1 MKRFVLTL
9 VAMAGAPAAAQSAT
23 GEALVVRMLVRQ
35 RDSAKPWAP
44 VRPGLVGEYKAE
56 LQGQWQSLP

>member
-1 MKRFVLTL
+1 MTARGARSVGLTRHGIRL
-9 VAMAGAPAAAQSAT
+9 A
-23 GEALVVRMLVRQ
+23 VRMLVRQ

-44 VRPGLVGEYKAE
+44 VRPGLVGAQKAE